1 MTGSGTLSTEKQ
13 ALRRAVRDRRARR
26 TDEQRQQAETALAA
40 AVLELEPVRAA
51 RCVAVYASLPDE
63 PGTGAL
69 RRGLRAL
76 GVRVL
81 LPVVLEGTEVPT
93 LDWALDT
100 TELQPTGV
108 LKLPEPTGERLG
120 PDAITQA
127 DVLLIP
133 AMAVDTTGLR
143 LGRGRGYYDAALA
156 RLERPVPVLAL
167 VYDDELLDARS
178 SPVPAEPH
186 DRRVDGVLTPG
197 RKLVISS
204 SV

>member
-1 MTGSGTLSTEKQ
+1 M
-13 ALRRAVRDRRARR
+13 RRAVRARRVER
-26 TDEQRQQAETALAA
+26 TDEQKQQAETALAA
-40 AVLELEPVRAA
+40 AVLALEPIRAA

-120 PDAITQA
+120 PDAVTQA

-133 AMAVDTTGLR
+133 ALAVDTTGLR

-156 RLERPVPVLAL
+156 RLERSERSGHPALVLAL
-167 VYDDELLDARS
+167 VYDDELLDAGS

-186 DRRVDGVLTPG
+186 DRRVDGVLTPV

-204 SV
+204 SA